1 MGNRE
6 RIIETTLRLMN
17 ELGAEAVGTN
27 RIAAEAGV
35 SPGNLYYHFSNREE
49 IVHTLFDALED
60 EFHDVLQRD
69 VVRPLPPERIAA
81 FYLRTFDLAWRYR
94 FFFNGT
100 LGLLRRDPVLAA
112 RYQGFQSWAIA
123 ELDSIASG
131 IAADGNL
138 IHPRGAAGI
147 ASLALGTWL
156 IWSNWI
162 GFLQISG
169 ITAIQRNDLIAGI
182 NQLFDVIAPYL
193 VPRFETAI
201 RDCIAHQWAP

>member
-27 RIAAEAGV
+27 RIAAETGV
-35 SPGNLYYHFSNREE
+35 SPGNLYYHFGNREE
-49 IVHTLFDALED
+49 IVRALFDALEH
-60 EFHDVLQRD
+60 EFRDVLQRD
-69 VVRPLPPERIAA
+69 TERPLAPQRIAA

-94 FFFNGT
+94 FFFSGT
-100 LGLLRRDPVLAA
+100 LGLLRRDPVLAG
-112 RYQGFQSWAIA
+112 RYQALQSWAIA
-123 ELDSIASG
+123 ELDSIATG
-131 IAADGNL
+131 IAEDGNL
-138 IHPRGAAGI
+138 AHPRGAEGI
-147 ASLALGTWL
+147 ASLALNTWL

-169 ITAIQRNDLIAGI
+169 IAEIRRADMTAGI

-193 VPRFETAI
+193 VPPFEAAI
-201 RDCIAHQWAP
+201 RRAITDEWAP